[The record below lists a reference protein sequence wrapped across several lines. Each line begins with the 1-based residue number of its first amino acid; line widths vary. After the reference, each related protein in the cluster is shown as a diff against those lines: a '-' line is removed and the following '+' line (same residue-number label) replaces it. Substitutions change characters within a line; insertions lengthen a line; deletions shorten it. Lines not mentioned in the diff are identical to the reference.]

1 VPGARGVYHVL
12 LDPAP
17 ANHASSSTLTEMADR
32 TPEEAA
38 TRLLD
43 IERELAACLLHAE
56 HMEIALANR
65 DVIGQAK
72 GIIMEKTGKDA
83 DAAFADLVAL
93 SQRLNVK
100 LRLVAQQI
108 AEESEQEQP

>member
-1 VPGARGVYHVL
+1 
-12 LDPAP
+12 
-17 ANHASSSTLTEMADR
+17 MADP

-38 TRLLD
+38 ARLLE
-43 IERELAACLLHAE
+43 IEQQLAACLLHAD
-56 HMEIALANR
+56 HMEIALASR

-83 DAAFADLVAL
+83 DAAFADLVAM

-100 LRLVAQQI
+100 LRQVAVRI
-108 AEESEQEQP
+108 AEESKRDQP